1 MGAFGV
7 GVENMTVMVF
17 GKLPEFVLRDLFLV
31 VFLFVNYVVDE
42 SGLVEIG
49 DDLCPVG
56 Q

>member
-1 MGAFGV
+1 VCAFSV
-7 GVENMTVMVF
+7 GVEDMTVMVF
-17 GKLPEFVLRDLFLV
+17 GKLPEFVLRDLLPAV
-31 VFLFVNYVVDE
+31 LLFVNYVVDE